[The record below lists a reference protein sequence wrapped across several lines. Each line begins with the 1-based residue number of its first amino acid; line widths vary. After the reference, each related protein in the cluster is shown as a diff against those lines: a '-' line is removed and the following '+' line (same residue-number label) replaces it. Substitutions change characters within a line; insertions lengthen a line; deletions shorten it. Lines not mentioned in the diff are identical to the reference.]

1 MKLIYSG
8 IMHGY
13 DFIRPQI
20 IAQCEKFM
28 GRTIKKTDMLARYP
42 DKNSII
48 HQLPK

>member
-1 MKLIYSG
+1 MKLIYCG
-8 IMHGY
+8 ILHGY
-13 DFIRPQI
+13 DSQRSQI
-20 IAQCEKFM
+20 ISQCEKFM